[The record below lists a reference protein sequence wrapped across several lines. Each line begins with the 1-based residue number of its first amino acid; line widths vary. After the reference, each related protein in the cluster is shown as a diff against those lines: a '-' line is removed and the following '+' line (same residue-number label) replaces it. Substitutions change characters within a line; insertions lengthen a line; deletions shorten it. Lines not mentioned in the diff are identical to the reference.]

1 MQLAAETSPGNVMAE
16 WPSAQAGCWTRSSR
30 GLPFAE
36 ITNKRKLYIRTRTGR
51 LIDQV
56 LRTNAI
62 MASHGDIERELY
74 TLFTDHP
81 SSHVNDSGE
90 PVIPA
95 DALVDVLSALTD
107 VSNVP
112 LLSDEET
119 TMLKTLLENNPGLE
133 VTPSILLQFIA
144 EKTRNSPSP
153 SPDQQD
159 ESTQQHQQSPDA
171 VSPPRGREQERHY
184 SGDSY
189 GRSSSN
195 ESNGASYYSGSRP
208 SSRGPSGRSLFDME
222 RRQRSTPLNNAPSS
236 WNSAKRPA
244 PASRR
249 RSIDGSLSRP
259 DSEFS
264 MSPTSF
270 SRSTSGTMRTRT
282 PSNPTSPSSSYADLG
297 GSFSP
302 ISSPT
307 FSNSYPRPLSRSG
320 SVSASAYSQSFG
332 NMFSPGSGPGSNIG
346 DESLDDE
353 TVVTNALL
361 NTSGEY
367 RSDESFNA
375 GISSLPMPSSSLSDS
390 DSDDEQDSSL
400 VLDRNIASSTASM
413 EPLERLEA
421 LQRQNADLGRK
432 LMEAERT
439 LQNRLAEH
447 ESELEEMQGKLE
459 EMRSELSA
467 TKREEKELRSKERQN
482 TTQISA
488 LELEVSKIT
497 KALESAKS
505 TYTSLQRQYQEQCTF
520 SEKYR
525 SDLRAREEVIRTLRE
540 AASLHELES
549 NKWAREQQSY
559 EERIAHLEEELGVA
573 QGVYVQLDEQ
583 KQENMLLKETIDR
596 MRFEMD
602 EMRANAALGLPPG
615 GAGGGSGPGTL
626 SKTLGAE
633 LMGKMQWDGEGEEG
647 DDEHDVKDADES
659 VEEGSSMEVERS
671 EDESNASVTAVE
683 EDEDTEDE
691 DVIQTIIT
699 RKKRKVAS
707 RAKELPHPSSQKSH
721 TFQERTSGIEPEHS
735 ITLEELKEYSDIA
748 IQYDPTLIC
757 VSAGVQ
763 TLPPPIIPK
772 TTIGIQMTPPE
783 IPIRTFAAQT
793 DPPPPPP
800 PKKITI
806 EMEIQTEEEESIS
819 TTTTTGTATPV
830 QGEGVESLA
839 SSSSTILPPTP
850 KAHNRTLSSEGDEPP
865 TYNQVAAQRAE
876 EEKERRIVNE
886 ALARWHVGAKLSS
899 LVVSTL
905 DHAHVHDHSSKR
917 REEPQKEGGAATQ
930 DGVDV
935 EPIEGGV
942 AEDLVEEWKA
952 LKEELGVDCSVIDRI
967 LEQSMKIP
975 RDPSARSASS
985 TGEDKK
991 GKRRSGRFFN
1001 IYNTYVYGSSSEDS
1015 SSSSSSSNSPKSLS
1029 TTLTNFA
1036 TQALLF
1042 ASASAVV
1049 CVALTPYLLSS
1060 LSQTIPGGPSAYDR
1074 AAWAS
1079 FNALGGGGGEG
1090 IAFAPRA
1097 AAGWLPGG
1105 APGFDAL
1112 GGGGGGL
1119 GNGQTTE
1126 AVWRV
1131 LERVGG
1137 GAARMA
1143 RGLT

>member
-1 MQLAAETSPGNVMAE
+1 
-16 WPSAQAGCWTRSSR
+16 
-30 GLPFAE
+30 
-36 ITNKRKLYIRTRTGR
+36 
-51 LIDQV
+51 
-56 LRTNAI
+56 
-62 MASHGDIERELY
+62 MASHTDIERELY

-81 SSHVNDSGE
+81 SSNVNDSGE

-107 VSNVP
+107 VSSVP
-112 LLSDEET
+112 LLSDEENA
-119 TMLKTLLENNPGLE
+119 MLKALLENNPGLE

-153 SPDQQD
+153 SPDHQDDSQQR
-159 ESTQQHQQSPDA
+159 QLSPEAD
-171 VSPPRGREQERHY
+171 SPSRGRDQERQY

-189 GRSSSN
+189 HRSSSN
-195 ESNGASYYSGSRP
+195 ESNSASYYSGSRP
-208 SSRGPSGRSLFDME
+208 PSRGPLGRSPFDME
-222 RRQRSTPLNNAPSS
+222 RRQRTTPLNAAPSS
-236 WNSAKRPA
+236 WSSAKRPA

-249 RSIDGSLSRP
+249 RSIDGSTGRP

-264 MSPTSF
+264 VSPSSF
-270 SRSTSGTMRTRT
+270 SRSTSGTIRTRT
-282 PSNPTSPSSSYADLG
+282 PSNPASPSSAYADLG

-302 ISSPT
+302 IGSPT
-307 FSNSYPRPLSRSG
+307 FSHSYPRPLSRSG
-320 SVSASAYSQSFG
+320 STSASAYNQSFG
-332 NMFSPGSGPGSNIG
+332 SIFSPGSGPGVNLG

-421 LQRQNADLGRK
+421 LQRQNTDLGRK

-525 SDLRAREEVIRTLRE
+525 SDLRAREETIRTLRE

-615 GAGGGSGPGTL
+615 GGGAGGSGPGSL

-633 LMGKMQWDGEGEEG
+633 LMGKMQWEGEG
-647 DDEHDVKDADES
+647 DDEGAGGQEVEES
-659 VEEGSSMEVERS
+659 LDEGSSLEVPERS
-671 EDESNASVTAVE
+671 EDESVTAVE
-683 EDEDTEDE
+683 DDEDTEDE

-707 RAKELPHPSSQKSH
+707 RAKELPHPSGKKSH
-721 TFQERTSGIEPEHS
+721 TFQERTSGIEQEHS
-735 ITLEELKEYSDIA
+735 INLEELKEYSDIA
-748 IQYDPTLIC
+748 IQYDPTLVC
-757 VSAGVQ
+757 VSSGVQ
-763 TLPPPIIPK
+763 TLPPPITP
-772 TTIGIQMTPPE
+772 TSTIGIQITPPE
-783 IPIRTFAAQT
+783 IPIRTFAIQT
-793 DPPPPPP
+793 DPPPAS
-800 PKKITI
+800 PKKVTI
-806 EMEIQTEEEESIS
+806 EMEIQTETIAEEEDH
-819 TTTTTGTATPV
+819 TAATTTGTATPV
-830 QGEGVESLA
+830 QGEGIESLA

-850 KAHNRTLSSEGDEPP
+850 KAHARTLSSEDEPP

-886 ALARWHVGAKLSS
+886 ALARWHVGAKLRS
-899 LVVSTL
+899 LVASTI
-905 DHAHVHDHSSKR
+905 DHTHTHLHKR
-917 REEPQKEGGAATQ
+917 RTGEEEEEAAGAED
-930 DGVDV
+930 DGVQV

-942 AEDLVEEWKA
+942 AEDLAEEWKA
-952 LKEELGVDCSVIDRI
+952 LKEELGVECLVIDKI
-967 LEQSMKIP
+967 LEQSTKIP
-975 RDPSARSASS
+975 RNAVANPSSSSA
-985 TGEDKK
+985 TAADDAK

-1001 IYNTYVYGSSSEDS
+1001 IYNTYVYGSADGSTPSTSSPS
-1015 SSSSSSSNSPKSLS
+1015 SSGQKSFS
-1029 TTLTNFA
+1029 TTLTNLA
-1036 TQALLF
+1036 TQTLLF

-1049 CVALTPYLLSS
+1049 FVALTPYLLST
-1060 LSQTIPGGPSAYDR
+1060 LSPLANIPGGPNGYDR

-1097 AAGWLPGG
+1097 AAAAGWLP
-1105 APGFDAL
+1105 F
-1112 GGGGGGL
+1112 GGGHAFDGGL
-1119 GNGQTTE
+1119 GGAGAGGGMAGNGQATE

-1143 RGLT
+1143 RGWPT